1 MNFSFPQTLSLHQV
15 SLNVLMLIAI
25 SLRVC
30 SNPVFTVVFME
41 LCPFET
47 VPKEMEHKEVL
58 LKLQSFKHCI
68 IVTLYYKV
76 AESNVGW
83 IASGFGLETSW
94 KAN

>member
-1 MNFSFPQTLSLHQV
+1 MNFLFHKLYRYTKV

-30 SNPVFTVVFME
+30 GNPVFTIVFME

-47 VPKEMEHKEVL
+47 VPKEML
-58 LKLQSFKHCI
+58 LKLQSFKHCII

>member
-1 MNFSFPQTLSLHQV
+1 
-15 SLNVLMLIAI
+15 
-25 SLRVC
+25 
-30 SNPVFTVVFME
+30 ME

-47 VPKEMEHKEVL
+47 VPKEMEHKEML
-58 LKLQSFKHCI
+58 LKLQSFKHCII